1 MGDDMKNVL
10 LGALQWKVPRWQ
22 DEYYPEDLPE
32 EWQLSY
38 YANEFSTTLIDVQ
51 QYLDEDSFDELAEAL
66 DGCQDLF
73 HPVICVSTDSVAMSQ
88 AEEFIR
94 SLAALDPDTGIQR
107 LAGVCLHDIQNIEDR
122 ILWEE
127 WRTVIPSGLPVAIDH
142 PPPDQA
148 GTGEWFG
155 QHGMNFIWKPQY
167 GYDAAGEDA
176 YHWLA
181 YLDLHRSPR
190 DLARDI
196 SYFLGTVPQDAGA
209 ACLIAEQG
217 YEVIDK
223 LHELST
229 LLSLING

>member
-1 MGDDMKNVL
+1 MKNVL

-51 QYLDEDSFDELAEAL
+51 QYLDEDSFDELTEAL
-66 DGCQDLF
+66 DGCQDQF

-94 SLAALDPDTGIQR
+94 SLAALDPDAGIQR
-107 LAGVCLHDIQNIEDR
+107 LAGVCLNHIHNIEDR
-122 ILWEE
+122 VLWEE
-127 WRTVIPSGLPVAIDH
+127 WRTVIPSGLQVAIDH

-148 GTGEWFG
+148 ATGEWFG

-167 GYDAAGEDA
+167 GYGAAGEDA
-176 YHWLA
+176 HHWLA
-181 YLDLHRSPR
+181 YLDLHQSPR
-190 DLARDI
+190 DLAGDI
-196 SYFLGTVPQDAGA
+196 SYFLGTVPQGTGA

-217 YEVIDK
+217 YEAIDK

-229 LLSLING
+229 LLRLING